1 MLKTNFSLIQDKKA
15 GVYLVLYKILR
26 KKGACVW

>member
-26 KKGACVW
+26 KKGALVW